1 MDIQILSQ
9 YLPHLPHVLVI
20 IFRELTKVLVVHEC
34 WPNASV
40 VSSGGFRVGGARGK
54 TKKAGPMMMSSCSPP
69 LHFCA
74 PLFCIH
80 HQ

>member
-40 VSSGGFRVGGARGK
+40 ERTHNHALTLNF
-54 TKKAGPMMMSSCSPP
+54 
-69 LHFCA
+69 
-74 PLFCIH
+74 
-80 HQ
+80 